1 MKNNEL
7 PGVSPQTFHIVL
19 DKEWQQGNVEYIAG
33 IDPYQKE
40 DEPVNFWNK
49 LKKFLGMKFKAKE
62 YNSYC
67 SVYKRYSDGRIEH
80 IK

>member
-1 MKNNEL
+1 MTRLKGKNEAI
-7 PGVSPQTFHIVL
+7 IVF
-19 DKEWQQGNVEYIAG
+19 DKQLQQGDYKYIAG
-33 IDPYQKE
+33 FDPYEKVN
-40 DEPVNFWNK
+40 EPVNFWNK

-62 YNSYC
+62 SNSYC